1 MTTRCDVVVVGA
13 GLAGLSAA
21 RELSIHGANVCVL
34 EAADRVGGRVQSDAV
49 DGFTLD
55 RGFQL
60 YNPSYPEAA
69 RVLDHEALD
78 LQPLARGVDVVRTD
92 GAGPRARRSVVHLGD
107 PRSPRAWHLSALSRK
122 AGTVAG
128 KARFARYALAAARSR
143 GSQIDARPD
152 EPAQVAL
159 ARAGMDATLIDEVIK
174 PFLTGVFL
182 EPHLM
187 TSRRFMDVVLAS
199 FVKGTPSLPAGGM
212 QAIPDQLHAAL
223 PEGTVHL
230 STTVTSVAAH
240 HVESS
245 AGRFEAPVVIVATEA
260 AGAAELLPGVPIE
273 SEGNSVTTWYYAMPV
288 DSLQEPLARGRSMLT
303 VPATTQ
309 GPVINTVPLTYAV
322 PSYSP
327 ADSIL
332 VSTSAL
338 GVHASPDGVAADTEH
353 VIREQLAALYGTDTR
368 AWELLAA
375 YPIHYALPSM
385 RPPRRVSHAI
395 EQGDVII
402 AGDHTTTASI
412 QGAMVSGR
420 RAGDRALD
428 RLGIKRPLERR
439 VVA

>member
-1 MTTRCDVVVVGA
+1 MTTHCDVVVVGA
-13 GLAGLSAA
+13 GLAGLAAA
-21 RELSIHGANVCVL
+21 RELSIHGARVCVL
-34 EAADRVGGRVQSDAV
+34 EAADRVGGRVRSDVV

-60 YNPSYPEAA
+60 YNPAYPEAA

-78 LQPLARGVDVVRTD
+78 LRPLARGVDVVRAD
-92 GAGPRARRSVVHLGD
+92 GSGPRAKRSVVHLGD
-107 PRSPRAWHLSALSRK
+107 PRSPSAWHVSALSRK
-122 AGTVAG
+122 AGTLAG
-128 KARFARYALAAARSR
+128 KARFARYALAAGRAR
-143 GSQIDARPD
+143 GSQIDERPD

-199 FVKGTPSLPAGGM
+199 FVKGSPSLPSAGM
-212 QAIPDQLHAAL
+212 QAIPDQLQDAL
-223 PEGTVHL
+223 PEGTVHI
-230 STTVTSVAAH
+230 STTVTSVAAD

-245 AGRFEAPVVIVATEA
+245 AGRFNAPVVIVATEA
-260 AGAAELLPGVPIE
+260 AGAAELLPSAPIE
-273 SEGNSVTTWYYAMPV
+273 TEGNSVTTWYHAVPV
-288 DSLQEPLARGRSMLT
+288 DSLREPLARGRSMLT
-303 VPATTQ
+303 VPATAH

-327 ADSIL
+327 ADYVL

-338 GVHASPDGVAADTEH
+338 GSHRGSDGETARIEQAV
-353 VIREQLAALYGTDTR
+353 REQLSTLYGTDTR
-368 AWELLAA
+368 AWELLAS
-375 YPIHYALPSM
+375 YPIDYALPSM
-385 RPPRRVSHAI
+385 RPPRRVSRAI

-402 AGDHTTTASI
+402 AGDHTATASI

-420 RAGDRALD
+420 RAGDLALD
-428 RLGIKRPLERR
+428 RLGINRPLERR